1 MEKRVIS
8 TQLQEEDYKIES
20 SLRPQRLEDYIGQ
33 EKIKSNMKVYIEAAK
48 ARHTPV
54 LYERKLIHVTMTFG
68 VEEFG
73 RNHTMESVIQEADR
87 KLYLGKESGRNR
99 VIY

>member
-33 EKIKSNMKVYIEAAK
+33 EKIKSNM
-48 ARHTPV
+48 
-54 LYERKLIHVTMTFG
+54 ERQRLQGSLQMRWVPT
-68 VEEFG
+68 
-73 RNHTMESVIQEADR
+73 
-87 KLYLGKESGRNR
+87 
-99 VIY
+99 

>member
-33 EKIKSNMKVYIEAAK
+33 EKIKSNMKVYIEAKK
-48 ARHTPV
+48 ARQES
-54 LYERKLIHVTMTFG
+54 LTMYCFMNTG
-68 VEEFG
+68 TWKDNAC
-73 RNHTMESVIQEADR
+73 RDHC
-87 KLYLGKESGRNR
+87 K
-99 VIY
+99 

>member
-48 ARHTPV
+48 ARQESLTMYCFMNHRD
-54 LYERKLIHVTMTFG
+54 LERQRLQGSLQMRWVPT
-68 VEEFG
+68 
-73 RNHTMESVIQEADR
+73 
-87 KLYLGKESGRNR
+87 
-99 VIY
+99 

>member
-48 ARHTPV
+48 AR
-54 LYERKLIHVTMTFG
+54 L
-68 VEEFG
+68 
-73 RNHTMESVIQEADR
+73 ESNTGSPSEVARIVFPF
-87 KLYLGKESGRNR
+87 ES
-99 VIY
+99 

>member
-33 EKIKSNMKVYIEAAK
+33 EKIKSNMKVYIEAA
-48 ARHTPV
+48 
-54 LYERKLIHVTMTFG
+54 
-68 VEEFG
+68 
-73 RNHTMESVIQEADR
+73 
-87 KLYLGKESGRNR
+87 
-99 VIY
+99 

>member
-33 EKIKSNMKVYIEAAK
+33 EKVKENLKIFIEAAK
-48 ARHTPV
+48 SR
-54 LYERKLIHVTMTFG
+54 G
-68 VEEFG
+68 
-73 RNHTMESVIQEADR
+73 ESLD
-87 KLYLGKESGRNR
+87 LH
-99 VIY
+99 

>member
-48 ARHTPV
+48 ARQESLDHV
-54 LYERKLIHVTMTFG
+54 LFMDHRDLERQRLQGSLQMRWVPT
-68 VEEFG
+68 
-73 RNHTMESVIQEADR
+73 
-87 KLYLGKESGRNR
+87 
-99 VIY
+99 

>member
-48 ARHTPV
+48 ARQESLTMYCFTPP
-54 LYERKLIHVTMTFG
+54 G
-68 VEEFG
+68 
-73 RNHTMESVIQEADR
+73 
-87 KLYLGKESGRNR
+87 LGKTTLAGIIANEMGTHLKVTSDLQLQNR
-99 VIY
+99 ERWRRS

>member
-33 EKIKSNMKVYIEAAK
+33 EKIKSN
-48 ARHTPV
+48 
-54 LYERKLIHVTMTFG
+54 
-68 VEEFG
+68 
-73 RNHTMESVIQEADR
+73 IQSSFRRGEIR
-87 KLYLGKESGRNR
+87 MGC
-99 VIY
+99 

>member
-48 ARHTPV
+48 ARQESLDHVPV
-54 LYERKLIHVTMTFG
+54 SYTHSPSPRDPKTSRMP
-68 VEEFG
+68 
-73 RNHTMESVIQEADR
+73 SSA
-87 KLYLGKESGRNR
+87 
-99 VIY
+99 

>member
-48 ARHTPV
+48 ARQESLGHV
-54 LYERKLIHVTMTFG
+54 LFYGCLLYTSG
-68 VEEFG
+68 VWEG
-73 RNHTMESVIQEADR
+73 NGVLPD
-87 KLYLGKESGRNR
+87 
-99 VIY
+99 

>member
-48 ARHTPV
+48 ARQES
-54 LYERKLIHVTMTFG
+54 LYCFMDHRDLERQRLQGSLQMRWVPT
-68 VEEFG
+68 
-73 RNHTMESVIQEADR
+73 
-87 KLYLGKESGRNR
+87 
-99 VIY
+99 